1 MSKALQVK
9 VCGLTSLADA
19 EFAAASGADHLGFIL
34 HPKSPRHIALGKYRG
49 FSGRLPKRTLVA
61 VTVEP
66 GPDELLA
73 MREAGFERFQV
84 HFRHETPIS
93 VIESWSSAV
102 GAENL
107 WLAPKLP
114 PGADATD
121 AWLGLSRTVLL
132 DTFDEKL
139 FGGTGRTGDWPK
151 FRRHQDGRP
160 ATTWILSGGLNPA
173 NVAEAIVAS
182 GARFVDVNS
191 GVESSPGVKDHAKVK
206 AFFAAAAK
214 AAGAR
219 NS

>member
-1 MSKALQVK
+1 MTKALQVK

-19 EFAAASGADHLGFIL
+19 EFAAASGAGYLGFIL
-34 HPKSPRHIALGKYRG
+34 HPKSPRHIPLEDFRS

-66 GPDELLA
+66 NRDALLA

-84 HFRHETPIS
+84 HFRHDTPIGA
-93 VIESWSSAV
+93 VGSWSSAV

-114 PGADATD
+114 LGVDVAES
-121 AWLGLSRTVLL
+121 WLGLSRTILL

-151 FRRHQDGRP
+151 FRRHQETHP

-173 NVAEAIVAS
+173 NVAEAIAES

-206 AFFAAAAK
+206 AFFAATK
-214 AAGAR
+214 AAGVR
-219 NS
+219 DS